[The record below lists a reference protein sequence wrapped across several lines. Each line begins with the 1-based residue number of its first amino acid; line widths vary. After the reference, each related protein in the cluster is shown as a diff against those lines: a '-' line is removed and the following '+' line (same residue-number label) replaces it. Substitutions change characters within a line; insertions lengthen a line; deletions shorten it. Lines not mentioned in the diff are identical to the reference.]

1 MTEEDIREEKNSIDK
16 GPEPVEPDAKRPDE
30 TPDRGPQK
38 GKRPENKMGTMPVT
52 RLIFSMSA
60 PAIISMMIMALY
72 NVVDSIFVSRLGER
86 ALESITIAFPVQLLM
101 ISVGVGT
108 GIGINSLI
116 ARRLGAREFDQADSA
131 AGNGLRLT
139 LIGGTIFT
147 LFGIFGTDWF
157 MHLFTH
163 NESVVR
169 FGTDYLSIICTFSMA
184 IMVITTTEKI
194 IQATGNMIYPMLSS
208 ILGAVVNVV
217 LDPILIFGLLGAPRL
232 EMKGAAIATVTGQ
245 LCSMIL
251 LLILLFKKKYDV
263 RVNLK
268 APFDLKI
275 IGEIYKVGAP
285 SIVMQALGSV
295 MQFGMNAILEL
306 VSPTA
311 VAVMG
316 VYGRLQSF
324 VFMPVFGIGQGSMP
338 VMGFNY
344 GARNKKRLIKAFKV
358 AFAVSFCI
366 MLCGLLVFQI
376 FPEQLLAV
384 FDASDKM
391 YEIGVPAFRI
401 VSICFIP
408 ASFGITTSNLFQAT
422 GHGML
427 SLFASF
433 IRQMIGILPLAYM
446 FYAIGRGDLVWWAFA
461 LAEILGTAYAIIM
474 LRYLYKNKISKLD
487 TI

>member
-1 MTEEDIREEKNSIDK
+1 MNNNDIKEEKQN
-16 GPEPVEPDAKRPDE
+16 
-30 TPDRGPQK
+30 TP
-38 GKRPENKMGTMPVT
+38 RPENKMGTMPVT
-52 RLIFSMSA
+52 RLIFSMSG
-60 PAIISMMIMALY
+60 PAILSMMIMAMY
-72 NVVDSIFVSRLGER
+72 NIVDSIFVSRLGER
-86 ALESITIAFPVQLLM
+86 ALESITIAFPIQLLM

-116 ARRLGAREFDQADSA
+116 ARRLGAREFEQADAA

-147 LFGIFGTDWF
+147 LFGIFGTRWF

-163 NESVVR
+163 DESVVN
-169 FGTDYLSIICTFSMA
+169 FGSDYLSIVCIFSMA
-184 IMVITTTEKI
+184 IMIITTTEKI

-208 ILGAVVNVV
+208 ILGAVVNIV

-245 LCSMIL
+245 ICSMIL
-251 LLILLFKKKYDV
+251 LLFLLFKKKYDV
-263 RVNLK
+263 KVNIK

-275 IGEIYKVGAP
+275 IKEIYRVGAP

-358 AFAVSFCI
+358 AFLVSFTI
-366 MLCGLLVFQI
+366 MACGFAAFQI
-376 FPEQLLAV
+376 FPEQLLAI

-401 VSICFIP
+401 VSICFLP

-422 GHGML
+422 GHGLL

-474 LRYLYKNKISKLD
+474 LRYLYKNKIKNLD
-487 TI
+487 AA